1 MDKTGK
7 IILVTGA
14 TGQQGGAVSRH
25 LLKDGWKVRAMTRD
39 ISKPAA
45 IKLKDLGA
53 ELFKGDMSDKVA
65 LDKAMSGIYGVF
77 SVQNFWEHGF
87 EGELNQGL
95 ATADAAK
102 KAGVKH
108 FLQSSVGGA
117 ERNTKLPHF
126 EVKIEIEK
134 HIRSLNLPVT
144 VIRPVFFMENFNTF
158 NKPGE
163 ADGKLVITIAMKPDT
178 ILQMIAVDDIGALSV
193 IIFNNP
199 EDYIGKEIEIAGDE
213 LTIPKVAEIYTK
225 ITGKETVFNEL
236 PMDALRSNSEEFANM
251 FQWFID
257 KGYEAD
263 INSLRKIYPGLTS
276 FEDWL
281 KKNNQNT

>member
-39 ISKPAA
+39 ITKPAA
-45 IKLKDLGA
+45 VELKSLGA
-53 ELFKGDMSDKVA
+53 ELFQGDMGDKEA
-65 LDKAMSGIYGVF
+65 LDKAMSGVYGVF
-77 SVQNFWEHGF
+77 SVQNYWEHGY
-87 EGELNQGL
+87 EGELNQGK

-108 FLQSSVGGA
+108 FIQSSVGGA

-126 EVKIEIEK
+126 EVKIEIEQYIK
-134 HIRSLNLPVT
+134 LLGLSVT
-144 VIRPVFFMENFNTF
+144 IIRPVFFMENFNTF
-158 NKPGE
+158 SKPE
-163 ADGKLVITIAMKPDT
+163 ESEGKLVLTMAMKPDT
-178 ILQMIAVDDIGALSV
+178 KLQMIAVDDIGALAA
-193 IIFNNP
+193 IIFNDP
-199 EDYIGKEIEIAGDE
+199 EKYIGKEIEIAGDE
-213 LTIPKVAEIYTK
+213 LTIPKVAEIYK
-225 ITGKETVFNEL
+225 KVTGKETVFNEL
-236 PMDALRSNSEEFANM
+236 PMDVLRSNSEEFANM

-263 INSLRKIYPGLTS
+263 INSLRKIYPALTT

-281 KKNNQNT
+281 KRNNQNT